1 MNKQTAAT
9 DPDDYFSHTRMSFGD
24 HIEDLRLHLFRAIGG
39 FLIGMIACFF
49 IGHIILDYIAQPVV
63 QELGHYYD
71 KRRDKMKEKM
81 MNDPDFLE
89 KIKPVAADQLVKGD
103 KLLAA
108 MKKLGFEPQ
117 NPEAAKQ
124 AADEWIP
131 LVIQVKPA
139 DTVALI
145 DIFQKELGQRPTL
158 KVLRVEEGFMVWMKV
173 CFVAGLILS
182 SPWVFY
188 QIWAFIAAGL
198 FPHEKRLVHWYLPF
212 AIVLFLGGVVF
223 AQIVVIPQAVSYLL
237 MFTDWLG
244 FEPDLRL
251 TEWLNFAILV
261 PLVFGIAFQTP
272 LVMLMLERLGIVT
285 IASYQKVRRY
295 AAFALTVIA
304 ALIAP
309 GDLTTMIIMVGSLLL
324 FYELGILLCRLMPKR
339 PWDDLDVPDPD
350 EMVEV

>member
-1 MNKQTAAT
+1 MNKQAQLQ
-9 DPDDYFSHTRMSFGD
+9 DPDDHFAHTRMSFGD
-24 HIEDLRLHLFRAIGG
+24 HIEDLRLHLFRAIAG
-39 FLIGMIACFF
+39 FMIGMVACFF
-49 IGHIILDYIAQPVV
+49 VGHPILRFIAAPVE
-63 QELGHYYD
+63 QELGKYYD
-71 KRRDKMKEKM
+71 MRQARLKEKLA
-81 MNDPDFLE
+81 NDPDFQEKLKPVQGKQ
-89 KIKPVAADQLVKGD
+89 KIKGQS
-103 KLLAA
+103 LLDA
-108 MKKLGFEPQ
+108 MKQLGFEPKHQ
-117 NPEAAKQ
+117 EAAQKIE
-124 AADEWIP
+124 DRWIE
-131 LVIQVKPA
+131 LDVELRPA

-145 DIFQKELGQRPTL
+145 EVFQKELGQRPTL

-173 CFVAGLILS
+173 CFVSGFVLS

-198 FPHEKRLVHWYLPF
+198 YPHEKRLVHWYLPF
-212 AIVLFLGGVVF
+212 AVILFLGGVVF
-223 AQIVVIPQAVSYLL
+223 AQFVVIPQAVSYLL

-251 TEWLNFAILV
+251 TEWLNFAIFV
-261 PLVFGIAFQTP
+261 PLVFGAAFQTP

-285 IASYQKVRRY
+285 IENYRKVRRF
-295 AAFALTVIA
+295 AAFGLTVIA